1 MCVGELWFLFL
12 LVMFLDGRQP
22 VRYGLKLEIDEKY
35 RQLKDE
41 LEKLCGVPAARLLM
55 VEVYASNIRVSYTL
69 AHTPAV
75 AGNHKSQIL
84 NSPPDVWPPMFTLSS
99 SLYSL

>member
-35 RQLKDE
+35 RQLKEE
-41 LEKLCGVPAARLLM
+41 LEKLCGVSAARLLM

-69 AHTPAV
+69 AHTRAV
-75 AGNHKSQIL
+75 AGNHKCQIVKF
-84 NSPPDVWPPMFTLSS
+84 PT
-99 SLYSL
+99 